1 MGCAEDEPAVRRWRG
16 VEKGEGPRS
25 WLSAR
30 STKLLAPDWAVAC
43 HRSTGPGRGTMR
55 QRSLVA
61 NDPTSGDAA
70 DRRDRPP
77 KSVPPLA
84 EAVKA
89 LPHRPVYRM
98 HRYFARRPY
107 SVFAELVRHYSRPGD
122 LILDP
127 FCGGGV
133 TLVEGVLQGRRV
145 AGFDLNPIAVNV
157 TRMELGDVD
166 LAGLARAHAA
176 VMKRFWARQ
185 RRLFSTTCRG
195 CHDQADVLWFE
206 VSSLAPCSA
215 CGKAFHVSAAGK
227 AGVGAWYCPGCK
239 TRVRFSPQHDT
250 ASEVMSVL
258 YRCGR
263 CGERLDEASA
273 EDRALAVTLAAV
285 LADAERQGL
294 WIPDAAIPD
303 CNMQRESALFS
314 KGIVQFRQL
323 FTPRLLLALAELKAA
338 IVETPEVHRPWL
350 LFAFSAT
357 LRYANRMVT
366 RNPGWRGNRPLEWAK
381 PGFWLPPVF
390 LETNVAE
397 EFDRRFKA
405 LLRGKRDYLANLPGA
420 PPAECAE
427 PGALLK
433 SDAPAYHVARSSS
446 TKLPLRP
453 HCVDVII
460 TDPPYGSNVHYA
472 DLSNFWAVWLP
483 ELGMGRVIDDREEA
497 VIARKRFP
505 GAKSAQDY
513 QVLLERCFGECSRVL
528 KPGGY
533 MVMTFNNR
541 EPRAWGSLLV
551 AAAKAGFDLPPG
563 GVVFQSGIETY
574 RHTAQSRRNGSVIGD
589 FILSFKADGT
599 RLQKA
604 RRDSALTTEEVTRAI
619 TKVLRREGRPLSP
632 NELLQRLYVDLQPR
646 MMERARGAIARGD
659 RAINELIESLDD
671 IRLLDSHRRQ
681 LLEKHF
687 NYRDGNWALRDEHAP
702 D

>member
-1 MGCAEDEPAVRRWRG
+1 
-16 VEKGEGPRS
+16 
-25 WLSAR
+25 
-30 STKLLAPDWAVAC
+30 
-43 HRSTGPGRGTMR
+43 MR
-55 QRSLVA
+55 QLSLVA
-61 NDPTSGDAA
+61 NNPTTSDAEE
-70 DRRDRPP
+70 RRDRPP
-77 KSVPPLA
+77 KPVPPLA

-107 SVFAELVRHYSRPGD
+107 SVFAELVRHYSRPD
-122 LILDP
+122 DVILDP

-145 AGFDLNPIAVNV
+145 VGFDINPMAVNV
-157 TRMELGDVD
+157 TRMELADVD
-166 LAGLARAHAA
+166 LAGLTRAHAA
-176 VMKRFWARQ
+176 VMKRFRARQ
-185 RRLFSTTCRG
+185 RQLFSTRCRG
-195 CHDQADVLWFE
+195 CGDQADVLWFE
-206 VSSLAPCSA
+206 LSSLASCSA
-215 CGKAFHVSAAGK
+215 CGKAFQISAAEK
-227 AGVGAWYCPGCK
+227 ASVGAWCCPGCK

-250 ASEVMSVL
+250 ACEVVSL
-258 YRCGR
+258 LSSCAH
-263 CGERLDEASA
+263 CGERVDEASA
-273 EDRALAVTLAAV
+273 EDRELAAT
-285 LADAERQGL
+285 LPAALTDAERHGL
-294 WIPDAAIPD
+294 WVPDAAIPD

-338 IVETPEVHRPWL
+338 ILETPEAHRPWL

-390 LETNVAE
+390 LESNVAE

-405 LLRGKRDYLANLPGA
+405 LIRGKRDYQANLPGA
-420 PPAECAE
+420 PPAECAAPE
-427 PGALLK
+427 ALLT
-433 SDAPAYHVARSSS
+433 SEGSAFHVARTSS
-446 TKLPLRP
+446 TKLPLQS

-460 TDPPYGSNVHYA
+460 TDPPYGSYVHYA

-483 ELGMGRVIDDREEA
+483 ELGMGTVIDDREEA
-497 VIARKRFP
+497 VIARKKFP
-505 GAKSAQDY
+505 GAKTPQDY
-513 QVLLERCFGECSRVL
+513 QVLLERCFVECARVL

-563 GVVFQSGIETY
+563 GVVFQSGIDTY
-574 RHTAQSRRNGSVIGD
+574 KHTAQSRRTGSVIGD

-599 RLQKA
+599 PLRKA
-604 RRDSALTTEEVTRAI
+604 RRDANLTTEDVTRAI
-619 TKVLRREGRPLSP
+619 TRVLRREGRPLNP
-632 NELLQRLYVDLQPR
+632 NELLQRLYIDLQPR
-646 MMERARGAIARGD
+646 MMELARGAIASGE
-659 RAINELIESLDD
+659 RAVNALIASLDD
-671 IRLLDSHRRQ
+671 IQLLDSHRRQ
-681 LLEKHF
+681 LLEEHF
-687 NYRDGNWALRDEHAP
+687 DYRDGHWALRDDHAA